1 MDEKLEKLLK
11 AAPPMREA
19 EMKAINALYP
29 AFLFRRHRTRQ
40 IWTSC
45 CGRSEKLSEYSTLMF
60 EKHQA
65 EIVERRH
72 FGCGSYYPMQEPQ
85 RQEKVK
91 CPYCGKEAVLKEVGR
106 CGKGDNLFSF
116 RRVVVLRWYK
126 NALWGMGYNT
136 EKGYAPRAET
146 LTELPSAT
154 LTHIWRFAKGRV
166 QYAQRDWW
174 YGGGAWHAYM
184 DIDTTHLMAG
194 WKCPDGFLYCSE
206 WGTGYDLIGVEEIEK
221 SPFKYCNQHQYIQ
234 ASARPMRFLALCTG
248 YQRQVEMLL
257 KAHIDTLV
265 DDMVEKGKLNKRL
278 FDWNQPNVLK
288 SFGIQKDAMQEWIS
302 AGGDIGIL
310 EGYKK
315 LRKAGIRCS
324 MQELGELDRI
334 NSTQLEKLVQNMKQH
349 GISTEKMLHY
359 FRKQGAALERRSV
372 EWWNDYIYAAERI
385 GYDLT
390 NPVFLL
396 PKELTAAHDKAT
408 KSAAAL
414 KKDEKDKDYR
424 EKRLQKLKKK
434 YTFWNERYLIRPP
447 INAAEIVAEGKA
459 LKHCVGGY
467 ADRHISGKVT
477 ILFLRDKRRPGR
489 PLVTIEM
496 HANEIVQI
504 HGWDDERTA
513 CKENPKKRSPRKIYA
528 EFLDDWLDWL
538 ASGSKK
544 KKGIPVIYKE
554 ATA

>member
-1 MDEKLEKLLK
+1 
-11 AAPPMREA
+11 
-19 EMKAINALYP
+19 
-29 AFLFRRHRTRQ
+29 
-40 IWTSC
+40 
-45 CGRSEKLSEYSTLMF
+45 
-60 EKHQA
+60 
-65 EIVERRH
+65 
-72 FGCGSYYPMQEPQ
+72 
-85 RQEKVK
+85 
-91 CPYCGKEAVLKEVGR
+91 
-106 CGKGDNLFSF
+106 
-116 RRVVVLRWYK
+116 
-126 NALWGMGYNT
+126 
-136 EKGYAPRAET
+136 
-146 LTELPSAT
+146 
-154 LTHIWRFAKGRV
+154 
-166 QYAQRDWW
+166 
-174 YGGGAWHAYM
+174 
-184 DIDTTHLMAG
+184 
-194 WKCPDGFLYCSE
+194 
-206 WGTGYDLIGVEEIEK
+206 
-221 SPFKYCNQHQYIQ
+221 
-234 ASARPMRFLALCTG
+234 
-248 YQRQVEMLL
+248 MLL
-257 KAHIDTLV
+257 KAHLDTLV

-278 FDWNQPNVLK
+278 FDWNQPNVLM

-302 AGGDIGIL
+302 AGGDTGLL

-315 LRKAGIRCS
+315 LRKAGIRCR

-434 YTFWNERYLIRPP
+434 YTFWNDRYLIRPP

-459 LKHCVGGY
+459 LRHCVGGY

-477 ILFLRDKRRPGR
+477 ILFLRDKKRPGK

-513 CKENPKKRSPRKIYA
+513 CKENPKKRSPRKIYE

-544 KKGIPVIYKE
+544 KNGIPVIYKE
-554 ATA
+554 EIA